1 MKENGRVNMC
11 IQHVGCF
18 FYFFVLIARS
28 VLRLS
33 QPLSR
38 FPRWLATFMRQGI
51 GRPRHA
57 YIKAKL
63 AGVGD
68 AVEALDG
75 RSGRSA
81 PSRLFGPN
89 GCGMSS
95 RRHSS
100 KSNSSKRLT
109 SWESSKIVVTL
120 RRRGGGR
127 LVYREIVSW

>member
-1 MKENGRVNMC
+1 MTGNGRVNMC
-11 IQHVGCF
+11 IPHVGWF
-18 FYFFVLIARS
+18 FIWFCVLTARS

-38 FPRWLATFMRQGI
+38 FLRWLATFLRQGI
-51 GRPRHA
+51 GRARHA

-68 AVEALDG
+68 AVEALDE

-95 RRHSS
+95 RWHSS

-109 SWESSKIVVTL
+109 AWESSKIVFTL
-120 RRRGGGR
+120 RRRGGVG
-127 LVYREIVSW
+127 